1 MTYRTQTGNPNLALN
16 MCFMIY
22 IPILSQRVIWKTSKQ
37 SYDENIPMA
46 DGVVL
51 LQASNKLSWDRRSWA
66 PSIASANLN
75 TAFRTILPTSI
86 EQIPLLCVYGMFK
99 RCVVYQKSHSSWD
112 KFIRRNK
119 WTKNMSVFV
128 KKGIN
133 EKIKQSKKN
142 TSSNKYVWK
151 GLFWRVKSTSMIS
164 RFPKRHIFLPNKKDY
179 AVSGVCYTCSK
190 KDMFDFDGKKW
201 K

>member
-1 MTYRTQTGNPNLALN
+1 M
-16 MCFMIY
+16 
-22 IPILSQRVIWKTSKQ
+22 SKQ
-37 SYDENIPMA
+37 SYDKNIPMA

-75 TAFRTILPTSI
+75 TAFRTSLPTSI

-99 RCVVYQKSHSSWD
+99 WCVVYQKSHSSWD

-119 WTKNMSVFV
+119 WTKNLSVLF

-164 RFPKRHIFLPNKKDY
+164 RFPKRHIFLPNQKDY
-179 AVSGVCYTCSK
+179 AVSGVCYTSSK
-190 KDMFDFDGKKW
+190 KDMFDFDEKKW
-201 K
+201 RQC